1 MPTRPSRSGA
11 LRICRRSWPGERVSE
26 QNGAPNETARIEAFS
41 DGVFAIAITL
51 LILEIQVPPQTPHG
65 GLRNALMNL
74 WPSYL
79 AFLASFMTI
88 GVMWLNH
95 HRLFTL
101 INKKDDG
108 LIAFNLLLLL
118 GVTWLPFPTALLAEH
133 LLGSHA
139 DQQVAGLIYAGSFL
153 ALALVFNVMWRY
165 AVRVRIVDDDVNV
178 AAITKQ
184 YALGPILYALL
195 VGVAF
200 IDAEWCLILSAF
212 IAVYFALP
220 PSLWARGPSTI
231 R

>member
-1 MPTRPSRSGA
+1 
-11 LRICRRSWPGERVSE
+11 VSE
-26 QNGAPNETARIEAFS
+26 QNGAANETARIEAFS

-65 GLRNALMNL
+65 GLRRTLVNL

-139 DQQVAGLIYAGSFL
+139 DQQVAALVYAGSFL
-153 ALALVFNVMWRY
+153 ALAVVFNVMWHY
-165 AVRVRIVDDDVNV
+165 AVRARIVNDEVNA

-184 YALGPILYALL
+184 YSLGPILYAVL

-200 IDAEWCLILSAF
+200 FDAEWCLILSAF
-212 IAVYFALP
+212 IALYFALP
-220 PSLWARGPSTI
+220 PSLWRRRAR
-231 R
+231 

>member
-1 MPTRPSRSGA
+1 MT
-11 LRICRRSWPGERVSE
+11 E
-26 QNGAPNETARIEAFS
+26 QNGASNETARIEAFS

-65 GLRNALMNL
+65 GLRYALINL

-118 GVTWLPFPTALLAEH
+118 GITWLPFPTALLAEH
-133 LLGSHA
+133 LLGSHE
-139 DQQVAGLIYAGSFL
+139 DEQVAALVYSGSFFVL
-153 ALALVFNVMWRY
+153 SIVFNFMWRY
-165 AVRVRIVDDDVNV
+165 AVRVRIVYDDVNV
-178 AAITKQ
+178 AAITRQ
-184 YALGPILYALL
+184 YTMGPVFYALL
-195 VGVAF
+195 LGVAF
-200 IDAEWCLILSAF
+200 FDAKWCLVVSALF
-212 IAVYFALP
+212 ALYFALP
-220 PSLWARGPSTI
+220 PSLWNRQPS
-231 R
+231 

>member
-1 MPTRPSRSGA
+1 MPTRPSQSGA
-11 LRICRRSWPGERVSE
+11 LRICRRSSPGERVSE
-26 QNGAPNETARIEAFS
+26 QNGAANETARIEAFS

-65 GLRNALMNL
+65 GLRRALVNL

-139 DQQVAGLIYAGSFL
+139 DQQVAALVYAGSFL
-153 ALALVFNVMWRY
+153 ALAVVFNVMWHY
-165 AVRVRIVDDDVNV
+165 AVRAKIVNDEVNA

-184 YALGPILYALL
+184 YSLGPILYAVL
-195 VGVAF
+195 VGVALF
-200 IDAEWCLILSAF
+200 DAEWCLILSAF
-212 IAVYFALP
+212 IALYFALP
-220 PSLWARGPSTI
+220 PSLWRRRAR
-231 R
+231 

>member
-1 MPTRPSRSGA
+1 M
-11 LRICRRSWPGERVSE
+11 SE

-65 GLRNALMNL
+65 GLRNALVNL

-139 DQQVAGLIYAGSFL
+139 DQQVAAVVYSGSFL
-153 ALALVFNVMWRY
+153 ALAIVFNVMWHY
-165 AVRVRIVDDDVNV
+165 AIRARIVTDDVNV
-178 AAITKQ
+178 GAITKQ
-184 YALGPILYALL
+184 YSMGPILYALL
-195 VGVAF
+195 VVVAF
-200 IDAEWCLILSAF
+200 FDAEWCLILSAF
-212 IAVYFALP
+212 IALYFALP
-220 PSLWARGPSTI
+220 PSLWSRRAA
-231 R
+231 